1 LQQSIDLKIRRQAV
15 AQFLDRVWLRN
26 HCQARHEARFHSIG
40 FRPTSRIEDLQ
51 MRAQLDRR
59 LCQFDAVQ
67 TEMRSAE
74 RIKGGPLSSR

>member
-1 LQQSIDLKIRRQAV
+1 
-15 AQFLDRVWLRN
+15 
-26 HCQARHEARFHSIG
+26 
-40 FRPTSRIEDLQ
+40 

-74 RIKGGPLSSR
+74 RIKVGR